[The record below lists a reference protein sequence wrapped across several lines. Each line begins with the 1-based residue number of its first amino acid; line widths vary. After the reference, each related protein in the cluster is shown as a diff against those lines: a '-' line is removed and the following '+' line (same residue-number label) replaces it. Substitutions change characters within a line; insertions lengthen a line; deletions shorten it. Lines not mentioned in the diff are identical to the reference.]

1 MYFKLAWR
9 EFKKNLF
16 MRIIIILQIAVVLFC
31 VVCASSIAIY
41 FYTYYNNFKSYFNSN
56 GILYHME
63 NIVFEDYMIAEDSE
77 VIEQQLKK
85 AEVIS
90 CYMPWV
96 SYENTNQNEIE
107 FYSMAYDKEFI
118 DGFTPKL
125 SDGRWLNY
133 KRGDGIVEAVI
144 SKGAYDLQVGDTLT
158 MYDVYMHQPEQSL
171 TVEIVGEISDGE
183 RIVGFTNNIRNSV
196 YDYQSV
202 YCDFYADQEEMPVI
216 LLSIDNIN
224 TGMEIKEN
232 HSIERMM
239 TGLMFVRFSPDIT
252 HEEQIYNERILGTE
266 VRTIEKN
273 YMSDIRQNS
282 FKSMKERI
290 FAILPIFL
298 CVFILT
304 IISATISCSI
314 AAKKQMRDYT
324 IYGVCGMQ
332 WNKSILITVLDCLYT
347 AVIGIILC
355 FVFIKAGQ
363 KFSWFENT
371 MVDIGILQ
379 FICVI
384 LVGMF
389 YIIVSAIMPY
399 ALIKGTSLNDELR
412 RGWND

>member
-16 MRIIIILQIAVVLFC
+16 MRIIIILQITIVLFC
-31 VVCASSIAIY
+31 VVCVSSIAIY
-41 FYTYYNNFKSYFNSN
+41 FYNYYNNFKSYFNSN
-56 GILYHME
+56 GFLYHME
-63 NIVFEDYMIAEDSE
+63 NIVLDNYTLAEDSE
-77 VIEQQLKK
+77 FIEQQLKK
-85 AEVIS
+85 ADIIS

-96 SYENTNQNEIE
+96 SYKDQKNNDIE
-107 FYSMAYDKEFI
+107 FYSLAYDKEFI

-133 KRGDGIVEAVI
+133 SRDDGIIEAVI
-144 SKGAYDLQVGDTLT
+144 SKGTYGLQVGDTLT

-183 RIVGFTNNIRNSV
+183 RIVGYTNNIRNSV

-202 YCDFYADQEEMPVI
+202 YCDFYVDQEEMPII

-224 TGMEIKEN
+224 AGMTVKEN

-239 TGLMFVRFSPDIT
+239 TGLMFVIFSPDIT
-252 HEEQIYNERILGTE
+252 HEEQVYDERILSTE
-266 VRTIEKN
+266 VRTIEKIH
-273 YMSDIRQNS
+273 MSYIKQNS
-282 FKSMKERI
+282 FKSIKKRI

-304 IISATISCSI
+304 IISATTSCSI
-314 AAKKQMRDYT
+314 AVKKQMRDYT
-324 IYGVCGMQ
+324 IYGICGMQ
-332 WNKSILITVLDCLYT
+332 WNKSIFITVLDCIYT

-355 FVFIKAGQ
+355 FIFIKTGQ
-363 KFSWFENT
+363 TFSWFKNT

-379 FICVI
+379 FISI
-384 LVGMF
+384 LLVGTF
-389 YIIVSAIMPY
+389 YIIISAIMPY

-412 RGWND
+412 RKWDD